1 MLILKATEKKVSRGG
16 AAYATGKTLIGFLDA
31 GAGVWFANKVARNL
45 PDPLHFAASWVAGL
59 QGVEAGEY
67 VYGVTVTR

>member
-1 MLILKATEKKVSRGG
+1 MVPRLLPGQTGDAEMLILKATEKKVSRG
-16 AAYATGKTLIGFLDA
+16 
-31 GAGVWFANKVARNL
+31 GVWFANKVARNL